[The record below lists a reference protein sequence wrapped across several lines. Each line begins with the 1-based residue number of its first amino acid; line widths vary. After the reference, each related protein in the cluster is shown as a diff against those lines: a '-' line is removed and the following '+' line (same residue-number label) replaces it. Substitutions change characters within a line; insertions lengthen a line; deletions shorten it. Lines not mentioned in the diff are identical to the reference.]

1 MIEESTVHSQ
11 LNSYRG
17 IRAAVLGA
25 SGFIGRWVARTLSS
39 RGAKLYLLVRD
50 ESAAEKVF
58 SQYGIRGSVSELDLA
73 DGAEVKRVLKK
84 IRPSITFNLAGYGV
98 DPSERDEQTSYQ
110 INAHLVETAGK
121 AVVEIRDSNWPGQSM
136 VHVGT
141 ALEYGIISGDLNEE
155 SSPHPTT
162 VYGKSKLAGTKA
174 FAALCRNHQMK
185 GLTAR
190 LFTVYGPGEHPGR
203 LLPSLLHTAR
213 NGIPLDLTS
222 GNQKRDFTYVE
233 DISEGLLR
241 LGLVKT
247 LPEPIVNL
255 ATGRLTSVRSFAQIA
270 AKILRIPSDS
280 LKFGILPNRDSEME
294 HSEVRIDRMLQLTG
308 WIPPTDI
315 KTGILKTLSFE
326 NLQPFSEE

>member
-1 MIEESTVHSQ
+1 
-11 LNSYRG
+11 
-17 IRAAVLGA
+17 
-25 SGFIGRWVARTLSS
+25 
-39 RGAKLYLLVRD
+39 
-50 ESAAEKVF
+50 
-58 SQYGIRGSVSELDLA
+58 
-73 DGAEVKRVLKK
+73 
-84 IRPSITFNLAGYGV
+84 
-98 DPSERDEQTSYQ
+98 
-110 INAHLVETAGK
+110 
-121 AVVEIRDSNWPGQSM
+121 M

-141 ALEYGIISGDLNEE
+141 ALEYGTIGGDLTED

-174 FAALCRNHQMK
+174 LAALCRNHQLK

-203 LLPSLLHTAR
+203 LLPSLLNTAR

-222 GNQKRDFTYVE
+222 GNQKRDFAYLE

-255 ATGRLTSVRSFAQIA
+255 ATGKLTSVRSFAQIA
-270 AKILRIPSDS
+270 AKILLIPSEL
-280 LKFGILPNRDSEME
+280 LKFGILPDRDSEME
-294 HSEVRIDRMLQLTG
+294 HSEVRIARMLQLTG

-315 KTGILKTLSFE
+315 EAGIVKTLSFE
-326 NLQPFSEE
+326 NLNHFSEE